1 MYLEYTDFEK
11 ILKIGIRLS
20 TERDRNQLLET
31 IMEAGMQITHCDASA
46 MYLYE
51 DGQLFFRNMKVNSLG
66 ISVDK
71 DSETLKRMPTIPMK
85 EKNACAYTAMHRQV
99 VNVGDIYNS
108 DKFDFSDSKEC
119 DMLIG
124 YRTKSMLVIPIENNE
139 NELIGVLQLI
149 NALDEQRKI
158 TEFDKQYELIVL
170 SLGSMAAIELTNLA
184 YVEELKVQLHSFV
197 EALAT
202 AIDERTPYNGTHTR
216 KVAEYSALLADYI
229 AKMHKLGLCEEDFDE
244 ERKEKLLLA
253 ALLHDIGKMIV
264 PLSIMNRATRLDGDI
279 VQLEERFRLLRAYYE
294 IDLLQNRI
302 SREEYDRIMQE
313 MDDDL
318 KFIHE
323 IDTMSYLDDDIC
335 DHVLAMSKKSH
346 LNEDGTSTP
355 YLTGHETECLTIR
368 RGTLTAADRKLMENH
383 VVMTEKIL
391 SKVHFN
397 RSYRDVPKWAA
408 AHHEFLDGCG
418 YPKQLTS
425 DQLDLETRILTVSDI
440 YDALTATDRPYKEP
454 MPQEAALLTL
464 KEMAEDGKI
473 ELRLVSWL
481 GQALR
486 ERDNPQQEFVQGGI
500 ASEADVTDAL
510 DIAENSLD
518 TFKEKLDKLV
528 LLKESGLLTEVEF
541 ATEKVK
547 LLGLL

>member
-1 MYLEYTDFEK
+1 MFLEYTDFEK
-11 ILKIGIRLS
+11 ILKIGIRLC
-20 TERDRNQLLET
+20 TERDQNRLLEA
-31 IMEAGMQITHCDASA
+31 IMEAGMEITHCDASA

-51 DGQLFFRNMKVNSLG
+51 SGQLFFRNMKVTSLEISEDKNSEL
-66 ISVDK
+66 
-71 DSETLKRMPTIPMK
+71 LKKMPTIPMK
-85 EKNACAYTAMHRQV
+85 EKNACAYTVMHREI
-99 VNVGDIYNS
+99 VNVPDIYNS
-108 DKFDFSDSKEC
+108 EKFDFSDAKEC
-119 DMLIG
+119 DALIG

-158 TEFDKQYELIVL
+158 TVFNEQYELIVL

-216 KVAEYSALLADYI
+216 KVAEYSELLADYI
-229 AKMHKLGLCEEDFDE
+229 AKMHEQGLCEEDFDE
-244 ERKEKLLLA
+244 ERKERLLLA
-253 ALLHDIGKMIV
+253 ALLHDIGKMII

-279 VQLEERFRLLRAYYE
+279 VQLEERFLLLRAYYK
-294 IDLLQNRI
+294 IDMLKNRI
-302 SREEYDRIMQE
+302 SREEYDRIMRE

-323 IDTMSYLDDDIC
+323 VDTMGYLEDEVC
-335 DHVLAMSKKSH
+335 DRVVEMSKKFH
-346 LNEDGTSTP
+346 ENEDGTRTP
-355 YLTGHETECLTIR
+355 YLTEHETECLTIR
-368 RGTLTAADRKLMENH
+368 RGTLTAADRKQMENH
-383 VVMTEKIL
+383 VVMTEKLL

-397 RSYRDVPKWAA
+397 RSYREVPKWATS
-408 AHHEFLDGCG
+408 HHEFLDGSG
-418 YPKQLTS
+418 YPRKMTA

-440 YDALTATDRPYKEP
+440 YDALTATDRPYKKP
-454 MPQEAALLTL
+454 MSQEAALRTL
-464 KEMAEDGKI
+464 KEMADDGKI
-473 ELRLVSWL
+473 DSRLVSWL

-486 ERDNPQQEFVQGGI
+486 ERDNPCQEDGNSLQS
-500 ASEADVTDAL
+500 AEAEGDMQTKM
-510 DIAENSLD
+510 ENSLEA
-518 TFKEKLDKLV
+518 FKDKLDKLV

-541 ATEKVK
+541 AAEKVK